1 MIIFRGEI
9 CSPVD
14 REGASGIIVVVLPV
28 DCKVEAGVSSGE
40 AGLEGILK
48 EEEIGE
54 RNVTTGLVGI
64 SKPEGV
70 KGWKSSSGSERAE
83 RQSSEVAKIE

>member
-1 MIIFRGEI
+1 MCSHRMIIFRGEI

-14 REGASGIIVVVLPV
+14 RDGATSGIIVVVLPV
-28 DCKVEAGVSSGE
+28 DCKGEAGVSSCE

-48 EEEIGE
+48 EEDIGE
-54 RNVTTGLVGI
+54 RNKTKRLMGK

-70 KGWKSSSGSERAE
+70 KCWKSSSGSERAE
-83 RQSSEVAKIE
+83 RQS